1 MAVSKIWPLYQT
13 LDKAVKYICNY
24 EKTADGTLIDTFR
37 CTEKFADFEFNDI
50 VKKARKVKNSRIGYH
65 TIISFSPDDVI
76 SPEDALK
83 VGKQIIDKYTG
94 EKHQYVLTVHTDQ
107 AHIHVHCIFNS
118 VDYIDF
124 KKLQIKDKDLDR
136 LEKITDQICRENNL
150 SVIEKKSGEKGRK
163 KYEYDKHTAGESWK
177 DKVRNAIDKNILL
190 SNNYDEFIERMQMEE
205 GYQIKQGKY
214 LSFTL
219 EHEGQKKAVR
229 NRSLGDFYSIDSIK
243 DRIENKEKYAQKEY
257 TLNTEKISDS
267 ILFDKPISYDGKVK
281 KLIDVSKNKKAQEHQ
296 AYRKKLN
303 MINISTYAGMIN
315 FIKKYHLVY
324 ADDFENAKNELE
336 QKYTQLTN
344 SIRETYSYLNALESD
359 IKQYQKYLDN
369 KSAHNRYVSTSDKD
383 EKFFLSEAYKMYE
396 SAIYY
401 FKKNDIDISKITPED
416 ISKKMKKIDNLMQ
429 KLDQIKLERK
439 SVKNDIKQLTII
451 AENNR
456 SVLGD
461 GFIGT
466 SKGREKNDIYNRDK

>member
-13 LDKAVKYICNY
+13 LDKAVKYICNH
-24 EKTADGTLIDTFR
+24 EKTADGTLIDAFQ
-37 CTEKFADFEFNDI
+37 CTEKFADYEFSDTA
-50 VKKARKVKNSRIGYH
+50 KKARKVKNSRIGYH
-65 TIISFSPDDVI
+65 AIISFSPDDVI
-76 SPEDALK
+76 TPEDAVK

-94 EKHQYVLTVHTDQ
+94 GKHQYILTVHTDQ
-107 AHIHVHCIFNS
+107 EHIHVHCIFNS
-118 VDYIDF
+118 VDYTNF

-136 LEKITDQICRENNL
+136 LEKITDQICRENKL
-150 SVIEKKSGEKGRK
+150 SVIDKKSGEKGRK
-163 KYEYDKHTAGESWK
+163 KYEYDKHIAGESWK

-243 DRIENKEKYAQKEY
+243 DRIENKEKYVHKKKTASIEKA
-257 TLNTEKISDS
+257 LNNA
-267 ILFDKPISYDGKVK
+267 LFDNPISYDGKVK
-281 KLIDVSKNKKAQEHQ
+281 KLIDVNKNKKAQEHQ

-303 MINISTYAGMIN
+303 LINISTYAGMIN
-315 FIKKYHLVY
+315 FIKKYNLVY
-324 ADDFENAKNELE
+324 TDDFENAKNVLE
-336 QKYTQLTN
+336 QKYSQYTD
-344 SIRETYSYLNALESD
+344 SIRDIYSDLNSLDSD

-369 KSAHNRYVSTSDKD
+369 KSAHERYVSTSDKD
-383 EKFFLSEAYKMYE
+383 EKYFLGEANKMYE
-396 SAIYY
+396 SAVYY
-401 FKKNDIDISKITPED
+401 FKKNDIDISKITPEG

-429 KLDQIKLERK
+429 KLEQLKTERK

-461 GFIGT
+461 DFKGT
-466 SKGREKNDIYNRDK
+466 SEHQEKNDTYNRDK

>member
-24 EKTADGTLIDTFR
+24 EKTADGTLIDTFQ
-37 CTEKFADFEFNDI
+37 CTEKFADYEFNDTA
-50 VKKARKVKNSRIGYH
+50 KKARKVKNSRIGYH

-94 EKHQYVLTVHTDQ
+94 GKHQYVLTVHTDQ

-118 VDYIDF
+118 VDHTDF

-136 LEKITDQICRENNL
+136 LEKITDKVCRENNL

-177 DKVRNAIDKNILL
+177 DKVKNAIDKNILL
-190 SNNYDEFIERMQMEE
+190 SNTYEEFIERMQMEE

-243 DRIENKEKYAQKEY
+243 DRIKNKEKYAQKEKAVSTK
-257 TLNTEKISDS
+257 TLPDS
-267 ILFDKPISYDGKVK
+267 IKFDKPISYDANVK
-281 KLIDVSKNKKAQEHQ
+281 KLIDVNKNKKAQEHQ
-296 AYRKKLN
+296 AYRRKLN

-324 ADDFENAKNELE
+324 ADDFENAKNNLE
-336 QKYTQLTN
+336 QMYSQLTD
-344 SIRETYSYLNALESD
+344 SIKDTYRDLNALEAD
-359 IKQYQKYLDN
+359 IKQYQKYLNN
-369 KSAHNRYVSTSDKD
+369 KSAHERYVRTSDKD
-383 EKFFLSEAYKMYE
+383 EKFFLSEANKMYE
-396 SAIYY
+396 SAMYY
-401 FKKNDIDISKITPED
+401 FKKNNIDVSQITPESV
-416 ISKKMKKIDNLMQ
+416 SKKMRKMDELSQ
-429 KLDQIKLERK
+429 RLEQLKSERQ
-439 SVKNDIKQLTII
+439 SVKNDVKQLTII
-451 AENNR
+451 ADNNR

-461 GFIGT
+461 EFK
-466 SKGREKNDIYNRDK
+466 SSSEHQEKSDIYDRNK

>member
-118 VDYIDF
+118 VDYTDF

-257 TLNTEKISDS
+257 ALNTEKIPNS

-303 MINISTYAGMIN
+303 MINISTYAGMIS

-344 SIRETYSYLNALESD
+344 SIRETYSDLNALEAD

-429 KLDQIKLERK
+429 KLDQIKSERK